1 MKIKTAAILSGV
13 ALTALALSG
22 CVRVV
27 ADTSIGAHDTF
38 SQHVIIAFNDS
49 VATQVGQ
56 QAGIDVEDLTDSL
69 ASSPEFSALQ
79 TKYPDQVVIDDYTDE
94 DLNGVELTM
103 SDLPLSEFNDTA
115 SQATAV
121 IGSSASIEH
130 TDGAYVVTMNAAT
143 ADPAAQTEGATAAPD
158 PDALL
163 GGAGL
168 GDLESLGL
176 SDANLSM
183 IESAIEFEVSYTFPG
198 LVTEASVGDIDGTTV
213 TLGISDLTSGTD
225 IRIVGGDSPQIDWW
239 PFIKW
244 ALIIAAFAS
253 VISAAG
259 LLVRQDQRRQRTNNL
274 PAPVAPDSAPNA
286 DPEDTVEA
294 GASQP

>member
-27 ADTSIGAHDTF
+27 ADTSIGSDDTF
-38 SQHVIIAFNDS
+38 SQHVIIAFNDT
-49 VATQVGQ
+49 VATQVSQ
-56 QAGIDVEDLTDSL
+56 QAGMDVGDLTDSL
-69 ASSPEFSALQ
+69 ISSPEFTALQ
-79 TKYPDQVVIDDYTDE
+79 SKYPDQVAIDDYTDE
-94 DLNGVELTM
+94 DLNGVELTI

-115 SQATAV
+115 SQATAAL
-121 IGSSASIEH
+121 GTSASIEH
-130 TDGAYVVTMNAAT
+130 VEGAYVVTMNAAT
-143 ADPAAQTEGATAAPD
+143 ADPAAQADAATSSPD
-158 PDALL
+158 PDAPL

-168 GDLESLGL
+168 DDLESLGL
-176 SDANLSM
+176 SAANLSM
-183 IESAIEFEVSYTFPG
+183 LESAIEFEVSYTFPG
-198 LVTEASVGDIDGTTV
+198 LVSEASAGDIDGNTV
-213 TLGISDLTSGTD
+213 TLGVSDLTSGTD
-225 IRIVGGDSPQIDWW
+225 IRIVGGDSAQTDWW

-244 ALIIAAFAS
+244 ALIIAAFTS

-274 PAPVAPDSAPNA
+274 PAPVAPDAAPNA
-286 DPEDTVEA
+286 DPEHTVEP